1 MNTFVASLGL
11 PVPLVWSYFAFL
23 FTVCAVYVY
32 RISKTDITL
41 GEVFS
46 TCYTDLKGWSTREY
60 LWLATV
66 SVVISVVSYIMGGG
80 VVEFVG
86 ALTGIIGAVLVAKGK
101 ISSYIWGFVAT
112 ALYLYISVK
121 YKLYGEV
128 ITYALLFLP
137 MQVSGYYYWIANKQ
151 VGSTDVTKR
160 VMTTTQRV
168 FLFAGTALTIAV
180 YAVFLRYLNGSFP
193 GLDAGTS
200 ILSIVATT
208 LMVKRYAEQWL
219 VWIFVNITAV
229 VMWILAVLHH
239 QDQGY
244 AVLCMWCLFLL
255 NSIYGWTQWR
265 KGTSIRYRHQ

>member
-1 MNTFVASLGL
+1 MNAFVASLGL
-11 PVPLVWSYFAFL
+11 PAHIVWTYFSFL
-23 FTVCAVYVY
+23 IAVCAIYIY
-32 RISKTDITL
+32 RISKTEITL
-41 GEVFS
+41 GEVFN
-46 TCYTDLKGWSTREY
+46 TCYTDLKGWSTGEY
-60 LWLATV
+60 LWFVTV
-66 SVVISVVSYIMGGG
+66 SVVISIVSFVMGGG
-80 VVEFVG
+80 WIEYI
-86 ALTGIIGAVLVAKGK
+86 ASLTGIIGAVLVAKGK

-151 VGSTDVTKR
+151 DSSTDVTKR
-160 VMTTTQRV
+160 VMTTNQRII
-168 FLFAGTALTIAV
+168 LFVGTALTIAA
-180 YAVFLRYLNGSFP
+180 YAVFLRFLNGAFP

-244 AVLCMWCLFLL
+244 AVLAMWVLFLM
-255 NSIYGWTQWR
+255 NSIFGWVKWR
-265 KGTSIRYRHQ
+265 KG

>member
-11 PVPLVWSYFAFL
+11 PAHLVWTYFAFL
-23 FTVCAVYVY
+23 TAVCAVYIY
-32 RISKTDITL
+32 RISKTEITL
-41 GEVFS
+41 GEVFT
-46 TCYTDLKGWSTREY
+46 TCYTDFKGWSTKEY
-60 LWLATV
+60 LWLGTV
-66 SVVISVVSYIMGGG
+66 TVVICAVSLIMGGG

-86 ALTGIIGAVLVAKGK
+86 ALTGIVGAVLVAKGK

-112 ALYLYISVK
+112 ALYLYIAVL

-151 VGSTDVTKR
+151 DTSTDVIKR
-160 VMTTTQRV
+160 RMTSKQRV
-168 FLFAGTALTIAV
+168 WLFVGTSITIAL
-180 YAVFLRYLNGSFP
+180 YALALRWMNGSFP

-219 VWIFVNITAV
+219 VWICVNITAI
-229 VMWILAVLHH
+229 VMWILAVMHH
-239 QDQGY
+239 EDQGF
-244 AVLCMWCLFLL
+244 AMLAMWCMFLL
-255 NSIYGWTQWR
+255 NALFGWLSWR
-265 KGTSIRYRHQ
+265 KANLVGTN

>member
-11 PVPLVWSYFAFL
+11 PVHLVWTYFAFL
-23 FTVCAVYVY
+23 TAVCTVYIY
-32 RISKTDITL
+32 RISKTEITL

-46 TCYTDLKGWSTREY
+46 TCYTDLKGWSVKEY
-60 LWLATV
+60 LWLCTV
-66 SVVISVVSYIMGGG
+66 TVVICLTSYLMGGG
-80 VVEFVG
+80 AIEFIG
-86 ALTGIIGAVLVAKGK
+86 ALTGIVGAVLVAKGK

-151 VGSTDVTKR
+151 DASTDVIKR
-160 VMTTTQRV
+160 KMSTQQRIV
-168 FLFAGTALTIAV
+168 LFVGTAVTIAL
-180 YAVFLRYLNGSFP
+180 YALALRWMNGAFP

-219 VWIFVNITAV
+219 VWICVNITAI
-229 VMWILAVLHH
+229 VMWVLAVMHH
-239 QDQGY
+239 QDQGF
-244 AVLCMWCLFLL
+244 AILSMWVMFLL
-255 NSIYGWTQWR
+255 NSLYGWFQWR
-265 KGTSIRYRHQ
+265 KLN